1 MSSVGWTVSG
11 YPSTLEELAAEQ
23 RFDSQI
29 ALVRQHW
36 AAVRHLWLD
45 DPDVLAARKLRADLP
60 RDFWIGAGMPGL
72 ATIRPIRD
80 GRFEFA
86 EDGLTAVIIPA
97 YDTIPGNLDANAER
111 HVEHLVDLVAVDAD
125 QVDRCWRRRGEA
137 LVLGS
142 AYLDIAGQEGEPV
155 MVFKNPMNWIR
166 SGGAGIVVLD
176 WDWARDLLL
185 GHELIAEDLDLGDV
199 LEGALKPTIWIRRAA
214 A

>member
-1 MSSVGWTVSG
+1 MR
-11 YPSTLEELAAEQ
+11 LEDAAAERHSDRQ
-23 RFDSQI
+23 L

-60 RDFWIGAGMPGL
+60 EDFWIGAGMPGL

-86 EDGLTAVIIPA
+86 EDGLTAVVIPA
-97 YDTIPGNLDANAER
+97 YDTIPGNLDANPER
-111 HVEHLVDLVAVDAD
+111 HVEHLVDLVAVDLD
-125 QVDRCWRRRGEA
+125 QPDRYWRRRSEA

-142 AYLDIAGQEGEPV
+142 AYLEIAGQEGEPIT
-155 MVFKNPMNWIR
+155 VFRSPMSWLR
-166 SGGAGIVVLD
+166 SGGDGICILD
-176 WDWARDLLL
+176 WDWARGLLL
-185 GHELIAEDLDLGDV
+185 DLELIAEDLDLGDR
-199 LEGALKPTIWIRRAA
+199 LAAALKPGIWIRRAA